1 MRFLMIIAALLL
13 LPATNGRAAGG
24 EGQPVPTAD
33 GVLQF
38 VPPQAVSG
46 VAIRVEV
53 PEGKMLTGVR
63 WYNGSGSE
71 AFPQVLVASGND
83 FQPPPRSEA
92 VAVAQDVR
100 GLEQAWSELA
110 FTVPVA
116 SQSGTLFVVLE
127 YPANYAP
134 APDQPALGV
143 GYANQT
149 TEHHCFV
156 TGDGE
161 QWYRVASRCRVLL
174 EPVLA
179 DRLPGIVALREP
191 QDVEEQRLGLFAA
204 PNPFNPETRIDLVLE
219 SATTGT
225 VRIMD
230 LRGRKVAELHHGALT
245 QGRNTFV
252 WKGRDDGGRAVASGV
267 YWVLA
272 QTADRELVRKLLL
285 VK

>member
-1 MRFLMIIAALLL
+1 
-13 LPATNGRAAGG
+13 
-24 EGQPVPTAD
+24 
-33 GVLQF
+33 
-38 VPPQAVSG
+38 
-46 VAIRVEV
+46 
-53 PEGKMLTGVR
+53 
-63 WYNGSGSE
+63 
-71 AFPQVLVASGND
+71 
-83 FQPPPRSEA
+83 
-92 VAVAQDVR
+92 
-100 GLEQAWSELA
+100 
-110 FTVPVA
+110 VA

-134 APDQPALGV
+134 VPGQPALGV
-143 GYANQT
+143 GYANET

-174 EPVLA
+174 EPLLA

-191 QDVEEQRLGLFAA
+191 QEGAGERLGLFAV
-204 PNPFNPETRIDLVLE
+204 PNPFNPETRIELVLAA
-219 SATTGT
+219 STSGS

-230 LRGRKVAELHHGALT
+230 LRGRKVAELHHGALAA
-245 QGRNTFV
+245 GRNTFL
-252 WKGRDDGGRAVASGV
+252 WRGRDDGSRSVASGV

>member
-13 LPATNGRAAGG
+13 LPAASGFAAGG
-24 EGQPVPTAD
+24 GGQPGQIAD

-71 AFPQVLVASGND
+71 AFPRVLVASGND
-83 FQPPPRSEA
+83 FQPPPCGES

-100 GLEQAWSELA
+100 GQDQAWSELS

-134 APDQPALGV
+134 LPGEAALGV
-143 GYANQT
+143 GYANEAA
-149 TEHHCFV
+149 EHHCFV

-191 QDVEEQRLGLFAA
+191 QEGAGERLGLFAA
-204 PNPFNPETRIDLVLE
+204 PNPFNPETRIDLVLGA
-219 SATTGT
+219 ATSGT

-230 LRGRKVAELHHGALT
+230 LRGRKVAELHHGALAE
-245 QGRNTFV
+245 GRNTFV
-252 WKGRDDGGRAVASGV
+252 WRGRDDGGRSVASGV